1 MQQHGWMD
9 LELIILSEV
18 NQTKMNTA
26 ICYHLGV
33 ESKIWHKWSDW
44 QNRLTDVENK
54 HGYQGGSCGG
64 GINYQF
70 GIIRSRP
77 LYIK

>member
-26 ICYHLGV
+26 ICYHLGL
-33 ESKIWHKWSDW
+33 ESKI
-44 QNRLTDVENK
+44 
-54 HGYQGGSCGG
+54 
-64 GINYQF
+64 
-70 GIIRSRP
+70 
-77 LYIK
+77 